1 MQATLE
7 LEPMPLRPPT
17 VNTFTARRSTVETP
31 EMSVYRRSGWRG
43 ALPNSREREDEPTV
57 QDINGLILTVA
68 EQRDRTAFRQIFAHF
83 APRLLGFLQK
93 QGSQPQMAEEMVQE
107 TMVNVWRKAV
117 QFDPAKAAA
126 STWIFTIARNAR
138 IDHLRKNN
146 RPAID
151 ETDPALVPEQE
162 PAAHYV
168 MSRRQETDRLMQ
180 VVGKLP
186 TDQREV
192 LKLAFFQEKAH
203 GEVAK
208 ELGIPLGTV
217 KSRIRLAL
225 KKIRGELG
233 ES

>member
-1 MQATLE
+1 L
-7 LEPMPLRPPT
+7 
-17 VNTFTARRSTVETP
+17 S
-31 EMSVYRRSGWRG
+31 
-43 ALPNSREREDEPTV
+43 NSREHADEPTV
-57 QDINGLILTVA
+57 WDFNGLIAAVA
-68 EQRDRTAFRQIFAHF
+68 EQRDRAAFRQIFEHF

-93 QGSQPQMAEEMVQE
+93 QGSQPQVAEEVVQE
-107 TMVNVWRKAV
+107 TMVNVWRKAG

-138 IDHLRKNN
+138 IDHLRKTN

-151 ETDPALVPEQE
+151 ENDPALVPEPE
-162 PAAHYV
+162 PAAHDV
-168 MSRRQETDRLMQ
+168 MSRRQETHRLMK
-180 VVGKLP
+180 VVGELP
-186 TDQREV
+186 ADQREV
-192 LKLAFFQEKAH
+192 LQLAFFQEKAH

-225 KKIRGELG
+225 KKIRSELG